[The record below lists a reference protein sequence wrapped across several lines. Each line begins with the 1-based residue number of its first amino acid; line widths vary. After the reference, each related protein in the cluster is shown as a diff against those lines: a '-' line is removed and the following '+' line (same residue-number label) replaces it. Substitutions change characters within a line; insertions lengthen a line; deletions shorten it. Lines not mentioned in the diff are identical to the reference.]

1 MKLKHIAIAT
11 LAVCGLAL
19 TSTAGAQDKTKVEFW
34 TMSLKPKFTAY
45 FQDLVQK
52 YEADNPTVKL
62 DWVDVPWDVLQ
73 TKLTASIAAG
83 TPPALVALNVPW
95 AYEYSLSE
103 VIQPVDALLGA
114 DRGMYLE
121 GAIKDVSFNGK
132 VYGFPHYN
140 GANVMAYNASLFQ
153 KAGLTQA
160 PTSLDEELEAAKLIK
175 AKTGQA
181 GWSPALGKVAGL
193 FLQEGLPLVEN
204 GKAIFNSPQHV
215 ALITKFAGAYK
226 SGALLKDNLFSEDNF
241 QTSID
246 AYKSGRLGMLVAPPS
261 ALTRVRDDAKDIY
274 AVTEVAPA
282 PLGPTGIAGG
292 GWLFHFAMPRG
303 VEGKTAEAA
312 AKFAKTVTNDANQL
326 VFDKLA
332 STFPT
337 TRKAALDP
345 YFQALPANAGAAEKG
360 VATGAKNMGAIRT
373 LYVAGVPDFEQ
384 LNKRLQDAVEA
395 GVTGRKDIK
404 LALTE
409 ATDYWNSRLK
419 K

>member
-11 LAVCGLAL
+11 LAICSLM
-19 TSTAGAQDKTKVEFW
+19 AGRAAEAQEKLKLEFW
-34 TMSLKPKFTAY
+34 TMSLKPKFTPY
-45 FQDLVQK
+45 FQDLVKK
-52 YEADNPTVKL
+52 YEADNPGVKL

-95 AYEYSLSE
+95 AYEYSLSGL
-103 VIQPVDALLGA
+103 IQPVDAFLGE

-121 GAIKDVSFNGK
+121 GAVKDVSFNGK

-140 GANVMAYNASLFQ
+140 GANVIAYNSSLFK
-153 KAGLTQA
+153 KAGLVKA
-160 PTSLDEELEAAKLIK
+160 PGSLDEELEAAKLIK

-181 GWSPALGKVAGL
+181 GWSPALGKVASL

-204 GKAIFNSPQHV
+204 GKAMFDSSRHV
-215 ALITKFAGAYK
+215 ALIAKFADAYK
-226 SGALLKDNLFSEDNF
+226 SGALLKDNLFAEDNF
-241 QTSID
+241 QASID

-282 PLGPTGIAGG
+282 PLGATGIAGG
-292 GWLFHFAMPRG
+292 GWLFHFAMPQG
-303 VEGKTAEAA
+303 IQGKTAEAA
-312 AKFAKTVTNDANQL
+312 AKFAKTVTNDENQI

-332 STFPT
+332 GTFPT

-345 YFQALPANAGAAEKG
+345 HFQTLPANAGAAEKG
-360 VATGAKNMGAIRT
+360 VAIGARSMGAIRT
-373 LYVAGVPDFEQ
+373 LYVAGIPDFEQ

-395 GVTGRKDIK
+395 GVTGRKDIQR
-404 LALTE
+404 ALTE